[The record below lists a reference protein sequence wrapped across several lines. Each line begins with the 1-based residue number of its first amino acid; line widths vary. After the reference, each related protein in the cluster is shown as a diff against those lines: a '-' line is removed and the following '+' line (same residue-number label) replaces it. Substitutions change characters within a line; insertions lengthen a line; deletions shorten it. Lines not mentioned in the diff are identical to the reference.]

1 MNYEG
6 SLQNAL
12 DNLFYRNRSRD
23 TISSGDEDVLR
34 IFSGDERAARLGILA
49 FLDRHKDACWLVGE
63 AKPHVVVKVSGL
75 FTDPEQ
81 RILREKYVSG
91 KRRFRQGRFP
101 EQRAYRR
108 GRR

>member
-12 DNLFYRNRSRD
+12 DNLFYSNRSRD
-23 TISSGDEDVLR
+23 MISSGDEDVLR
-34 IFSGDERAARLGILA
+34 IFSGDEKAARLGILA

-81 RILREKYVSG
+81 RILREKYVNG
-91 KRRFRQGRFP
+91 RHRWNRQKWPQAKPG
-101 EQRAYRR
+101 RR
-108 GRR
+108 GGH

>member
-23 TISSGDEDVLR
+23 MISSGDEDVLR
-34 IFSGDERAARLGILA
+34 IFSGDEKAARLGILA

-81 RILREKYVSG
+81 RILREKYVNG
-91 KRRFRQGRFP
+91 RHRWNRQKWPQAKPG
-101 EQRAYRR
+101 RR
-108 GRR
+108 GGH

>member
-12 DNLFYRNRSRD
+12 DSLFYRNRSRD
-23 TISSGDEDVLR
+23 MISSGDEDVLR
-34 IFSGDERAARLGILA
+34 IFSGDEKAARLGILA

-63 AKPHVVVKVSGL
+63 AEPHVVVKVSGL

-91 KRRFRQGRFP
+91 KRRWNRQRWPQAKPG
-101 EQRAYRR
+101 RR
-108 GRR
+108 GGH

>member
-34 IFSGDERAARLGILA
+34 IFSGDEKAARLGILA

-91 KRRFRQGRFP
+91 KRRWNRQKWPQAKPG
-101 EQRAYRR
+101 RR
-108 GRR
+108 GGH

>member
-23 TISSGDEDVLR
+23 MISSGDEDVLR
-34 IFSGDERAARLGILA
+34 IFSGDEKAARLGILA

-91 KRRFRQGRFP
+91 KRRWNRQRWPQAKPG
-101 EQRAYRR
+101 RR
-108 GRR
+108 GGH

>member
-34 IFSGDERAARLGILA
+34 IFSGDEKAARLGILT

-81 RILREKYVSG
+81 RILREKYVNG
-91 KRRFRQGRFP
+91 RHRWNRQKWPQAKPG
-101 EQRAYRR
+101 RR
-108 GRR
+108 GGH

>member
-23 TISSGDEDVLR
+23 MISSGDEDVLR
-34 IFSGDERAARLGILA
+34 IFSGDEKAARLGILA

-91 KRRFRQGRFP
+91 KRRWNRQKWPQAKPG
-101 EQRAYRR
+101 RR
-108 GRR
+108 GGH

>member
-23 TISSGDEDVLR
+23 TISSGDEVVLR

-91 KRRFRQGRFP
+91 KRRWNRQKWPQAKPG
-101 EQRAYRR
+101 RR
-108 GRR
+108 GGH